1 MRFLGIVIFSVIL
14 IACHSCPGKY
24 SFSLAGNVRGLDSG
38 QVVLLSRNSQIV
50 DATFMKDGK
59 FSLQGKVA
67 EPDNFILSIEGK
79 EVELLLD
86 GEKMS
91 FSTNYSYLSPDSLKG
106 SPANELRKKFERIV
120 LERYESKIMEATAQ
134 YDINQLTS
142 NDPVIQDKIMSS
154 IMRYDDFYFSL
165 VLDFVKT
172 HPGSIFSVYLA
183 NKEMKSSYEKGK
195 LLFEALT
202 PEMRISAMGKSLQ
215 EELEILKNTA
225 TGQLFPGFVGIS
237 EQGDTVR
244 IDTLAGQVT
253 VVDFWASWC
262 GPCRKEMQSLKQLY
276 HDYQER
282 GLKIISISLDESVDD
297 WQKACLEER
306 IPWMSLRNPDGFKNT
321 GLVKLLGIKAIP
333 FIVTVDRDGRIVAKG
348 LRRELLREKID
359 TLL

>member
-1 MRFLGIVIFSVIL
+1 
-14 IACHSCPGKY
+14 
-24 SFSLAGNVRGLDSG
+24 
-38 QVVLLSRNSQIV
+38 
-50 DATFMKDGK
+50 
-59 FSLQGKVA
+59 
-67 EPDNFILSIEGK
+67 
-79 EVELLLD
+79 
-86 GEKMS
+86 
-91 FSTNYSYLSPDSLKG
+91 
-106 SPANELRKKFERIV
+106 
-120 LERYESKIMEATAQ
+120 
-134 YDINQLTS
+134 
-142 NDPVIQDKIMSS
+142 
-154 IMRYDDFYFSL
+154 MRYDDFYFSL

-282 GLKIISISLDESVDD
+282 GLKIISISLDESVSVD
-297 WQKACLEER
+297 AYHYALTGYYEPTNYYSPGYEGIER
-306 IPWMSLRNPDGFKNT
+306 HVKTKKSSAYNEWFYEGFTPHQWKDGPLANVLYIGTFGGT
-321 GLVKLLGIKAIP
+321 YPYVKEY
-333 FIVTVDRDGRIVAKG
+333 R
-348 LRRELLREKID
+348 
-359 TLL
+359 